1 MPNLTGSEDLLAPAR
16 LINVIQGSFKVSRR
30 EGDVLSTV
38 LGSCVA
44 VCLYD
49 MLARLGGM
57 NHFLLAEPSVGVAN
71 DAHSLERFG
80 AFAMEQLI
88 NEMIKNGARRETMR
102 AHVYGGGMLRPGM
115 ERIGTANRAFA
126 RNFLE
131 RDRILISHEDVGGN
145 SARRVEFRVVSGQA
159 RCRQIPMTAADVPK
173 SVQPPSRP
181 VGDVELF

>member
-1 MPNLTGSEDLLAPAR
+1 MPQLTQPDDLNVPAR
-16 LINVIQGSFKVSRR
+16 PINVIEGSFKVSRR

-49 MLARLGGM
+49 TLARLGGM

-88 NEMIKNGARRETMR
+88 NEMLKNGARRETMR

-131 RDRILISHEDVGGN
+131 RDRIVISHEDVGGN
-145 SARRVEFRVVSGQA
+145 SARRVEFRAVSGQA
-159 RCRQIPMTAADVPK
+159 RCRLIPMNAVDIPK
-173 SVQPPSRP
+173 PVKQPSRP
-181 VGDVELF
+181 IGDVELF

>member
-1 MPNLTGSEDLLAPAR
+1 MP
-16 LINVIQGSFKVSRR
+16 
-30 EGDVLSTV
+30 
-38 LGSCVA
+38 
-44 VCLYD
+44 
-49 MLARLGGM
+49 
-57 NHFLLAEPSVGVAN
+57 
-71 DAHSLERFG
+71 
-80 AFAMEQLI
+80 
-88 NEMIKNGARRETMR
+88 RRETMR

-173 SVQPPSRP
+173 SVKPPSRP